1 MGLKIFRGVMDL
13 VDLLLKKPE
22 MSVNFP
28 KPILGNSPSLSL
40 APLPVLPGD
49 SPVLYLDN
57 IDALF
62 SFNRIDMPPYKS
74 YDQLVAK
81 LSLAVEETVG
91 FGQE

>member
-1 MGLKIFRGVMDL
+1 MASRIYKEAMDHA
-13 VDLLLKKPE
+13 VSQSKKLE

-28 KPILGNSPSLSL
+28 KHILGT
-40 APLPVLPGD
+40 LPHQHLLRTNGC
-49 SPVLYLDN
+49 
-57 IDALF
+57 